1 MVKNMV
7 SKQEKWAKMFPNIAG
22 YDKVREEGAQIVDI
36 IERKEAYLKVGAHC
50 PRGWFFYGDPGMGT
64 TRIVKDIAA
73 YVDYPIIEIS
83 NSDAIRRKMTIDEDI
98 VNGFAEA
105 KHLGK
110 CIIFIDEM
118 DKFAGY
124 KKYAYEMTENLKT
137 QKILLHELDEVKDYD
152 DIIVIATGNKKEY
165 LDDAILRSGRFDRHV
180 LFSRPNEEDRL
191 AIIQHFLKGSSLSE
205 NVVMAD
211 LVKMTAGRS
220 CAEIECMIN
229 EAKIALVHNG
239 EDALQLGDFTAA
251 LNRII
256 FSDIPKDNVKSDEQL
271 KLVAYHE
278 VGHALMGYILQ
289 PEDVHYVSIIPQ
301 GNAAGK
307 VKMNADDDVVKTKE
321 YYEGLIKIGLA
332 GMLAVRVMTGTM
344 SSGNKSDLEK
354 AVTVAGTMM
363 DEGFYGFENLSVIIN
378 KDTYGESRYARDLT
392 ESRGAK
398 LMEILNTASADV
410 EKVLQANKELLERL
424 ATKLVEKRELS
435 NRELVEMMKGE
446 IVSEK

>member
-1 MVKNMV
+1 
-7 SKQEKWAKMFPNIAG
+7 
-22 YDKVREEGAQIVDI
+22 
-36 IERKEAYLKVGAHC
+36 
-50 PRGWFFYGDPGMGT
+50 
-64 TRIVKDIAA
+64 
-73 YVDYPIIEIS
+73 
-83 NSDAIRRKMTIDEDI
+83 
-98 VNGFAEA
+98 
-105 KHLGK
+105 
-110 CIIFIDEM
+110 
-118 DKFAGY
+118 
-124 KKYAYEMTENLKT
+124 
-137 QKILLHELDEVKDYD
+137 
-152 DIIVIATGNKKEY
+152 
-165 LDDAILRSGRFDRHV
+165 
-180 LFSRPNEEDRL
+180 
-191 AIIQHFLKGSSLSE
+191 
-205 NVVMAD
+205 
-211 LVKMTAGRS
+211 
-220 CAEIECMIN
+220 MIN

-239 EDALQLGDFTAA
+239 EDALHLGDFTAA

-363 DEGFYGFENLSVIIN
+363 DEGFYGFENLSVTIN